1 MLSLAKWSQSEMGL
15 PLRAV
20 LMRKKEEAWRGVSI
34 GFVHSSVEGLFPIF
48 HPWIVT
54 KVGVPSS
61 EAH

>member
-20 LMRKKEEAWRGVSI
+20 PMGKKEEAWRGVSI
-34 GFVHSSVEGLFPIF
+34 GFVHSSEGLFPIF
-48 HPWIVT
+48 YPWIVT